1 MKIKLF
7 LAADFFVALII
18 ATYTYFTN
26 EVDAAIS
33 AGLSILTAFSPI
45 CLISAAPLVLRNARA
60 ILEKDG
66 VKVNH
71 LKALAM
77 IPEVDTVA
85 VPLNRFLMNGDYFV
99 TDLVPVGLSQPALL
113 GVAATAEQKA
123 EHSLGKI
130 IYKTAAGR
138 GLKLHNVAASNEF
151 PGLGIEVMSNGSTI
165 RVGNP
170 AWVEQQGVS
179 VNNSLLTKIDKLSV
193 YGKTVLMVGIGRM
206 ARGIIALKDEVDA
219 DAKEFLMLLKRKKMI
234 TVLLTAASK
243 KTVKG
248 LVKNFNL
255 DAVKTNLLP
264 EDKARELQI
273 LRAQGHTVAFI
284 TNEDR
289 DAPAVEVAD
298 VSILLQEKNLSP
310 LIVEDEKTDERA
322 ENNLANLKAE
332 LEKIKLDDEDEPPK
346 KTVPETS
353 PEKDKESA
361 QIKKV
366 VNIEEKVDIEIPT
379 LKKFLKVRKIAVR
392 AADLIHTN
400 QKIAYLSWIILVP
413 LALMNTLQDPPV
425 KLGPIEILCGVAVF
439 LLMIIFNSIRMKSR
453 SDD

>member
-7 LAADFFVALII
+7 LAADFLLSIII
-18 ATYTYFTN
+18 ASYTYFTS
-26 EVDAAIS
+26 EADAAIN
-33 AGLSILTAFSPI
+33 AGLSLLIAFSPI
-45 CLISAAPLVLRNARA
+45 CLLLASPVVLKISRA
-60 ILEKDG
+60 VLEKDG
-66 VKVNH
+66 VKINH
-71 LKALAM
+71 LKSLE
-77 IPEVDTVA
+77 IVSEVDTVA

-123 EHSLGKI
+123 DHSLGRI

-138 GLKLHNVAASNEF
+138 GLKVHNVAASNEF

-170 AWVEQQGVS
+170 AWVEQQGVA

-193 YGKTVLMVGIGRM
+193 YGKTVLLVGIGRM
-206 ARGIIALKDEVDA
+206 ARGIIALKDEVDV
-219 DAKEFLMLLKRKKMI
+219 DAKEFLMLLKRKKLI
-234 TVLLTAASK
+234 TVLLTATGK

-289 DAPAVEVAD
+289 DAPAVDVAD
-298 VSILLQEKNLSP
+298 VSVLLQEKNLSP

-332 LEKIKLDDEDEPPK
+332 LEKIKLFDEDEPPK
-346 KTVPETS
+346 QNAAENPTPAEPAPV
-353 PEKDKESA
+353 A
-361 QIKKV
+361 KV
-366 VNIEEKVDIEIPT
+366 VNLEDKVDMEIPT
-379 LKKFLKVRKIAVR
+379 PKKFLTVRKIALR
-392 AADLIHTN
+392 AAELIQTN
-400 QKIAYLSWIILVP
+400 KKIAYLSWIILVP
-413 LALMNTLQDPPV
+413 LALMNVLQDPPI
-425 KLGPIEILCGVAVF
+425 KLGPLEILGGVGIF
-439 LLMIIFNSIRMKSR
+439 SLLIIFNSLRMR
-453 SDD
+453 NGVEQ

>member
-7 LAADFFVALII
+7 LAADILFSII
-18 ATYTYFTN
+18 ITSYTYFTN
-26 EVDAAIS
+26 EVDAAIN
-33 AGLSILTAFSPI
+33 AGLSFLIAFSPI
-45 CLISAAPLVLRNARA
+45 CLLLSMQMVLRNARA
-60 ILEKDG
+60 VLEKDG

-77 IPEVDTVA
+77 VPEVDTVA

-99 TDLVPVGLSQPALL
+99 TDLVPIGLSQPSLL

-123 EHSLGKI
+123 EHSLGRV

-170 AWVEQQGVS
+170 AWVEQQGVA

-206 ARGIIALKDEVDA
+206 ARGIIALKDEVDV
-219 DAKEFLMLLKRKKMI
+219 DAKEFLMLLKRKKLI
-234 TVLLTAASK
+234 TVLLTAAGK

-248 LVKNFNL
+248 LIKNFNL

-310 LIVEDEKTDERA
+310 LIVEEKLDSRE
-322 ENNLANLKAE
+322 EKNLADLKAE
-332 LEKIKLDDEDEPPK
+332 LEKIKLFDEDEPPK
-346 KTVPETS
+346 QETPPQPE
-353 PEKDKESA
+353 PA
-361 QIKKV
+361 PVAKV
-366 VNIEEKVDIEIPT
+366 VSIEDKVDMEIPT
-379 LKKFLKVRKIAVR
+379 PKKFLTVRKIALR
-392 AADLIHTN
+392 AVELITLN
-400 QKIAYLSWIILVP
+400 KKIAYLSWVVLVP
-413 LALMNTLQDPPV
+413 LALMNTLQDPPI
-425 KLGPIEILCGVAVF
+425 KLGPIEILCGVIVF
-439 LLMIIFNSIRMKSR
+439 SLMIIFNSMRMKSGVE
-453 SDD
+453 S